1 MNDGL
6 KNAKIIDQQM
16 KPLND
21 LDKNL
26 LSELKTK
33 PACFM

>member
-1 MNDGL
+1 MNDVL
-6 KNAKIIDQQM
+6 KNAKTIDQQM

-26 LSELKTK
+26 LSEVKTQK
-33 PACFM
+33 ASFM